1 MNVIDKLEAFVLKDI
16 TIQQLLEI
24 DSCVPIDVRS
34 PDEFEESSIPN
45 AINIPIFSNQER
57 KEVGTLYKEQGSS
70 AAKWRAMEIVSPKL
84 PQILGSIKKIIN
96 ENKQPVIYCWRGGMR
111 SRSVATFLEFS
122 GIDAVRLDGGFRA
135 YRQYILEQIP
145 MLIPGQAIV
154 LHGMTGSGKTEILV
168 ELKKKG
174 FPILDLEKLA
184 AHRGSLF
191 GSIGFASD
199 GHNQKTFDSL
209 LFESLRGLKGSP
221 YFLTEAES
229 KRIGKVGQ
237 PDELYER
244 QLKGM
249 NIYIEASMETRV
261 KRIHKEYVEPNYQ
274 EEWFNKVII
283 EKLEQLKRRFKND
296 VLHKTMM
303 EHAFNKE
310 YTEVIRIL
318 LEYYYDPRY
327 NYKKNEYRNEFVFIQ
342 ADDLEKAIKE
352 IEWNICQFCNR
363 AQIPS

>member
-1 MNVIDKLEAFVLKDI
+1 MNVIYKLEAFVLKDI
-16 TIQQLLEI
+16 TIQQLFEI

-34 PDEFEESSIPN
+34 PGEFEESSIPN
-45 AINIPIFSNQER
+45 AINIPIFTNQER

-70 AAKWRAMEIVSPKL
+70 VAKWRAMEIVSPKL
-84 PQILGSIKKIIN
+84 PQILGSIRKIIN

-111 SRSVATFLEFS
+111 SRSVATFLEFA
-122 GIDAVRLDGGFRA
+122 GIDAVRLDGGYRA

-145 MLIPGQAIV
+145 LLIPDRAIV

-174 FPILDLEKLA
+174 FPIIDLEKLA

-191 GSIGFASD
+191 GSIGFAID

-209 LFESLRGLKGSP
+209 LFDSLLGLKGST
-221 YFLTEAES
+221 YFLVEAES

-237 PDELYER
+237 SDELYEH
-244 QLKGM
+244 QLNGI
-249 NIYIEASMETRV
+249 NLYIEASMETRV
-261 KRIHKEYVEPNYQ
+261 KRIYKEYVEPNDH
-274 EEWFNKVII
+274 EEWFNEVII
-283 EKLEQLKRRFKND
+283 DKLELLKKRFKND

-318 LEYYYDPRY
+318 LEHYYDPRY
-327 NYKKNEYRNEFVFIQ
+327 NFKKNDYKNEFAIIQ
-342 ADDLEKAIKE
+342 ADDVEMAIKE
-352 IEWNICQFCNR
+352 IERNISQFCNK
-363 AQIPS
+363 AQLSS